1 MNLIELEASVS
12 NIRDR
17 IFTYDIANLQ
27 SEVLV
32 LVEEIHSQTE
42 SLSEEDLGYTNDI
55 LNYLMTALSN
65 KDYLV
70 LGDILKYEFL
80 PLITEIANGDII

>member
-17 IFTYDIANLQ
+17 IFAYDIANLQ

-42 SLSEEDLGYTNDI
+42 SLSEEELGYTNDI

-65 KDYLV
+65 KDYVV

-80 PLITEIANGDII
+80 PLISEITNGDIK